1 MALNFPS
8 NPTNG
13 DTYVALGRGWK
24 YNSTAGVWEAL
35 INVSTAFDTDDID
48 EGTSNLFQTDERID
62 DRVGNLITA
71 GTNITV
77 NYDDVGNSLTI
88 NSSNTGGYDL
98 SNNDTDDLSEGTTN
112 LYHTDARTRA
122 AVSATTGSAGYNS
135 STGVFSIP
143 ANTSQVSESGNLYF
157 TDARAQAA
165 ITGGTG
171 ITNASGTLNLDN
183 TAVTAGSYGSSSAIP
198 VLTID
203 AQGRVT
209 AASTQNVTIVT
220 TTDIAGDSGTDTITL
235 GTDTLT
241 FAGTTSEI
249 ETAVTNNQ
257 VQIGLPNDVTIGN
270 DLTVTGNL
278 TVNGTTTTINST
290 QLAVDDL
297 NITIASGAGSASA
310 ANGAGITVDGAS
322 ATLTYTSADDRWNF
336 NKELTVARVH
346 GNLTGNVTGTV
357 SDISN
362 HDTDALSEGS
372 TNLYFTNARADARIT
387 AASIGDLS
395 DVDITTSAPTNGQAL
410 IWNSTNSEF
419 EPGDSFSQSDF
430 DTAFAAKSVGGLNDV
445 ITTGITNGQV
455 LAYST
460 SNSRFEPTTISGYAT
475 SDFNT
480 DFAAKDTD
488 DLSEG
493 TSNLYYTNTR
503 VNSFLTGGTVSEIR
517 TTDLDIKNAAGSE
530 IIASFAQNG
539 SVSLYYNNSSKFST
553 ISTGV
558 RLTGD
563 LVMSSNTSQFFDE
576 DYVVADYSDTFEVT
590 FTANNITA
598 DRTISFPD
606 KAGTIVLTT
615 DSISA
620 LSDVDTTTNAP
631 AAGQA
636 LIWDNVNSKFIPGD
650 SFSQSDFDTA
660 FAAKNI
666 GGLNDVNTTS
676 VANGEIL
683 KYVSA
688 SSEFQTSLITNSML
702 DPTNVFADQFTA
714 NGSTAAFT
722 LSSDPGSKNAIQV
735 FVDGVPQLASNYTVV
750 GTTLT
755 LGGTPTNGQIVE
767 VRGYGTALPVGTV
780 ADASITGVK
789 LQDSTITLNKI
800 APSDYYSADTFTAGS
815 SQTVYTLS
823 TDPGSPYAVTVYVA
837 GVWQK
842 PVTNYTVVGTT
853 LTLASAPTQGVEVY
867 VRYYGV
873 ALAVGTV
880 ADASITG
887 VKLQDGTITTDKIA
901 SGAYASQTFTG
912 NNSATSFT
920 LNNDPGTA
928 QALLVMVDNVIQ
940 EPVENYAINGTTLT
954 FTGAPALNARIYV
967 RYLGLPLSGGNV
979 PADSSVTNAKLN
991 LTYTSNQYTG
1001 NNSTT
1006 AYTIQAGHN
1015 DHSVLVILDGL
1026 ILPPSDYSI
1035 SGTTLTFAS
1044 APLLNQSIDIR
1055 YMPV

>member
-48 EGTSNLFQTDERID
+48 EGTANLFQTDERID

-297 NITIASGAGSASA
+297 NITIASGAGSAAA

-346 GNLTGNVTGTV
+346 GNLTGDVTGTV

-372 TNLYFTNARADARIT
+372 TNLYFTNARADARATLRIT

-395 DVDITTSAPTNGQAL
+395 DVDITTSAPTNGQVL
-410 IWNSTNSEF
+410 IWNSSNSEF
-419 EPGDSFSQSDF
+419 EPGTITGYATSDFNTDFASKDTDDLSEGTTNLYYTTARANTDFDTRLATKTTTNLTEGTNLYYTDARADARISAASIDDLSDVNLTTSPTSNQTLVWDAGNSEFIAGDSFSQSDF
-430 DTAFAAKSVGGLNDV
+430 DTAFALKSV
-445 ITTGITNGQV
+445 
-455 LAYST
+455 
-460 SNSRFEPTTISGYAT
+460 
-475 SDFNT
+475 
-480 DFAAKDTD
+480 D
-488 DLSEG
+488 D
-493 TSNLYYTNTR
+493 
-503 VNSFLTGGTVSEIR
+503 
-517 TTDLDIKNAAGSE
+517 
-530 IIASFAQNG
+530 
-539 SVSLYYNNSSKFST
+539 
-553 ISTGV
+553 
-558 RLTGD
+558 
-563 LVMSSNTSQFFDE
+563 
-576 DYVVADYSDTFEVT
+576 
-590 FTANNITA
+590 
-598 DRTISFPD
+598 
-606 KAGTIVLTT
+606 
-615 DSISA
+615 
-620 LSDVDTTTNAP
+620 LSDVDITTAAP
-631 AAGQA
+631 TAGQA
-636 LIWDNVNSKFIPGD
+636 LIWDNANSKFIPGD

-666 GGLNDVNTTS
+666 GGLNDVNTTG

-853 LTLASAPTQGVEVY
+853 LTLASAPTVGVEVY

-912 NNSATSFT
+912 DNSATSFT

-940 EPVENYAINGTTLT
+940 EPSENYATNGTTLT

>member
-48 EGTSNLFQTDERID
+48 EGTANLFQTDERVD
-62 DRVGNLITA
+62 DRVSNLITA

-297 NITIASGAGSASA
+297 NITIASGAGSAAA

-346 GNLTGNVTGTV
+346 GNLTGDVTGTV

-372 TNLYFTNARADARIT
+372 TNLYFTNARADARATLRIT

-395 DVDITTSAPTNGQAL
+395 DVDITTSAPTNGQVL
-410 IWNSTNSEF
+410 IWNSSNSEF
-419 EPGDSFSQSDF
+419 EPGTITGYATSDFNTDFASKDTDDLSEGTTNLYYTTTRANTDFDTRLATKTTTNLTEGTNLYYTDARADARISAASIDDLSDVNLTTSPTSNQTLVWDAGNSEFIAGDSFSQSDF
-430 DTAFAAKSVGGLNDV
+430 DTAFALKSV
-445 ITTGITNGQV
+445 
-455 LAYST
+455 
-460 SNSRFEPTTISGYAT
+460 
-475 SDFNT
+475 
-480 DFAAKDTD
+480 D
-488 DLSEG
+488 D
-493 TSNLYYTNTR
+493 
-503 VNSFLTGGTVSEIR
+503 
-517 TTDLDIKNAAGSE
+517 
-530 IIASFAQNG
+530 
-539 SVSLYYNNSSKFST
+539 
-553 ISTGV
+553 
-558 RLTGD
+558 
-563 LVMSSNTSQFFDE
+563 
-576 DYVVADYSDTFEVT
+576 
-590 FTANNITA
+590 
-598 DRTISFPD
+598 
-606 KAGTIVLTT
+606 
-615 DSISA
+615 
-620 LSDVDTTTNAP
+620 LSDVDITTAAP
-631 AAGQA
+631 TAGQA
-636 LIWDNVNSKFIPGD
+636 LIWDNANSKFIPGD

-666 GGLNDVNTTS
+666 GGLNDVNTTG

-842 PVTNYTVVGTT
+842 PITNYTVVGTT

-912 NNSATSFT
+912 DNSATSFT

-940 EPVENYAINGTTLT
+940 EPSENYATNGTTLT

>member
-48 EGTSNLFQTDERID
+48 EGTANLFQTDERVD
-62 DRVGNLITA
+62 DRVSNLITA

-122 AVSATTGSAGYNS
+122 AVSVTTGSAGYNS

-297 NITIASGAGSASA
+297 NITIASGAGSAAA

-346 GNLTGNVTGTV
+346 GNLTGDVTGTV

-372 TNLYFTNARADARIT
+372 TNLYFTNARADARATLRIT

-395 DVDITTSAPTNGQAL
+395 DVDITTSAPTNGQVL
-410 IWNSTNSEF
+410 IWNSSNSEF
-419 EPGDSFSQSDF
+419 EPGTITGYATSDFNTDFASKDTDDLSEGTTNLYYTTTRANTDFDTRLATKTTTNLTEGTNLYYTDARADARISAASIDDLSDVNLTTSPTSNQTLVWDAGNSEFIAGDSFSQSDF
-430 DTAFAAKSVGGLNDV
+430 DTAFALKSV
-445 ITTGITNGQV
+445 
-455 LAYST
+455 
-460 SNSRFEPTTISGYAT
+460 
-475 SDFNT
+475 
-480 DFAAKDTD
+480 D
-488 DLSEG
+488 D
-493 TSNLYYTNTR
+493 
-503 VNSFLTGGTVSEIR
+503 
-517 TTDLDIKNAAGSE
+517 
-530 IIASFAQNG
+530 
-539 SVSLYYNNSSKFST
+539 
-553 ISTGV
+553 
-558 RLTGD
+558 
-563 LVMSSNTSQFFDE
+563 
-576 DYVVADYSDTFEVT
+576 
-590 FTANNITA
+590 
-598 DRTISFPD
+598 
-606 KAGTIVLTT
+606 
-615 DSISA
+615 
-620 LSDVDTTTNAP
+620 LSDVDITTAAP
-631 AAGQA
+631 TAGQA
-636 LIWDNVNSKFIPGD
+636 LIWDNANSKFIPGD

-666 GGLNDVNTTS
+666 GGLNDVNTTG

-912 NNSATSFT
+912 DNSATSFT

-940 EPVENYAINGTTLT
+940 EPSENYATNGTTLT

>member
-372 TNLYFTNARADARIT
+372 TNLYFTNAKADARATLRIT
-387 AASIGDLS
+387 AASIGNLS
-395 DVDITTSAPTNGQAL
+395 DVDITTSAPANGQAL

-493 TSNLYYTNTR
+493 TTNLYYTNTR

-563 LVMSSNTSQFFDE
+563 LVMSSNTSQYFDE
-576 DYVVADYSDTFEVT
+576 DYAVADYNDTFEVT

-606 KAGTIVLTT
+606 KAGTIILTT

-631 AAGQA
+631 TNGQT
-636 LIWDNVNSKFIPGD
+636 LIWDNANSKFVPGT
-650 SFSQSDFDTA
+650 SSAVGAISD
-660 FAAKNI
+660 
-666 GGLNDVNTTS
+666 LSDVDAS
-676 VANGEIL
+676 GVANGEIL

>member
-48 EGTSNLFQTDERID
+48 EGTANLFQTDERVD
-62 DRVGNLITA
+62 DRVSNLITA

-112 LYHTDARTRA
+112 LYFTNARADARIAAADTDALSEGTTNLYYTDARTRA
-122 AVSATTGSAGYNS
+122 SVSATTGSAGYNS

-183 TAVTAGSYGSSSAIP
+183 TAVSAGSYGSSSAIP

-249 ETAVTNNQ
+249 QTAVTNNQ

-297 NITIASGAGSASA
+297 NITIASGAGSAAA

-346 GNLTGNVTGTV
+346 GNLTGDVTGDVTGNITGNVTGNITGNITGNVTGNVTGTV

-372 TNLYFTNARADARIT
+372 TNLYYTNARADARATLRIT
-387 AASIGDLS
+387 AASIGNLS
-395 DVDITTSAPTNGQAL
+395 DVDITTSAPANGQAL
-410 IWNSTNSEF
+410 VWNSTNSEF

-430 DTAFAAKSVGGLNDV
+430 DTAFAAK
-445 ITTGITNGQV
+445 
-455 LAYST
+455 
-460 SNSRFEPTTISGYAT
+460 
-475 SDFNT
+475 
-480 DFAAKDTD
+480 DTD
-488 DLSEG
+488 NLSEG
-493 TSNLYYTNTR
+493 TTNLYYTNARADARIAAADTDA
-503 VNSFLTGGTVSEIR
+503 LSEGSTNLYFTNARADARIAAAD
-517 TTDLDIKNAAGSE
+517 TDAISEGST
-530 IIASFAQNG
+530 N
-539 SVSLYYNNSSKFST
+539 LYYTNA
-553 ISTGV
+553 
-558 RLTGD
+558 R
-563 LVMSSNTSQFFDE
+563 
-576 DYVVADYSDTFEVT
+576 AD
-590 FTANNITA
+590 ARIA
-598 DRTISFPD
+598 
-606 KAGTIVLTT
+606 AA
-615 DSISA
+615 SIDA
-620 LSDVDTTTNAP
+620 LSDVDITTSAPTN
-631 AAGQA
+631 GQA
-636 LIWDNVNSKFIPGD
+636 LVWNASNSEFEPGTVGGQITIQD
-650 SFSQSDFDTA
+650 EGSALATSATTLNFVGAGVTATGTGATKTITIASSVSAISD
-660 FAAKNI
+660 
-666 GGLNDVNTTS
+666 LSDVDATG

-755 LGGTPTNGQIVE
+755 LGGTPTNGQIIE

-842 PVTNYTVVGTT
+842 PVTNYTVASTT

-901 SGAYASQTFTG
+901 SGAYASQNFTG
-912 NNSATSFT
+912 DNSATSFT

-940 EPVENYAINGTTLT
+940 EPAENYAINGTTLT

-967 RYLGLPLSGGNV
+967 RYLGLPLTGGNV

-1035 SGTTLTFAS
+1035 SGTTLTFVS

>member
-48 EGTSNLFQTDERID
+48 EGTANLFQTDERID

-297 NITIASGAGSASA
+297 NITIASGAGSAAA

-346 GNLTGNVTGTV
+346 GNLTGDVTGTV

-362 HDTDALSEGS
+362 HDSDALSEGS
-372 TNLYFTNARADARIT
+372 TNLYFTNARADARATLRIT

-395 DVDITTSAPTNGQAL
+395 DVDITTSAPTNGQVL
-410 IWNSTNSEF
+410 IWNSSNSEF
-419 EPGDSFSQSDF
+419 EPGTITGYATSDFNTDFASKDTDDLSEGTTNLYYTTARANTDFDTRLATKTTTNLTEGTNLYYTDARADARISAASIDDLSDVNLTTSPTSNQTLVWDAGNSEFIAGDSFSQSDF
-430 DTAFAAKSVGGLNDV
+430 DTAFALKSV
-445 ITTGITNGQV
+445 
-455 LAYST
+455 
-460 SNSRFEPTTISGYAT
+460 
-475 SDFNT
+475 
-480 DFAAKDTD
+480 D
-488 DLSEG
+488 D
-493 TSNLYYTNTR
+493 
-503 VNSFLTGGTVSEIR
+503 
-517 TTDLDIKNAAGSE
+517 
-530 IIASFAQNG
+530 
-539 SVSLYYNNSSKFST
+539 
-553 ISTGV
+553 
-558 RLTGD
+558 
-563 LVMSSNTSQFFDE
+563 
-576 DYVVADYSDTFEVT
+576 
-590 FTANNITA
+590 
-598 DRTISFPD
+598 
-606 KAGTIVLTT
+606 
-615 DSISA
+615 
-620 LSDVDTTTNAP
+620 LSDVDITTAAP
-631 AAGQA
+631 TAGQA
-636 LIWDNVNSKFIPGD
+636 LIWDNANSKFIPGD

-666 GGLNDVNTTS
+666 GGLNDVNTTG

-842 PVTNYTVVGTT
+842 PITNYTVVGTT
-853 LTLASAPTQGVEVY
+853 LTLASAPTVGVEVY

-912 NNSATSFT
+912 DNSATSFT

-940 EPVENYAINGTTLT
+940 EPSENYATNGTTLT

>member
-48 EGTSNLFQTDERID
+48 EGTANLFQTDERVD
-62 DRVGNLITA
+62 DRVSNLITA

-98 SNNDTDDLSEGTTN
+98 SNNDTDDLGEGSTNLYFTNARADARIAAADTDALSEGTTN
-112 LYHTDARTRA
+112 LYYTDARTRA

-183 TAVTAGSYGSSSAIP
+183 TAVSAGSYGSSSAIP

-297 NITIASGAGSASA
+297 NITIASGAGSAAA

-336 NKELTVARVH
+336 NKELTVARVY
-346 GNLTGNVTGTV
+346 GNLTGDVTGDVTGNITGNVTGNITGNITGNVTGNVTGTV

-372 TNLYFTNARADARIT
+372 TNLYYTNARADARATLRIT
-387 AASIGDLS
+387 AASIGNLS
-395 DVDITTSAPTNGQAL
+395 DVDITTSAPANGQAL
-410 IWNSTNSEF
+410 VWNSTNSEF

-430 DTAFAAKSVGGLNDV
+430 DTAFAAK
-445 ITTGITNGQV
+445 
-455 LAYST
+455 
-460 SNSRFEPTTISGYAT
+460 
-475 SDFNT
+475 
-480 DFAAKDTD
+480 DTD
-488 DLSEG
+488 NLSEG
-493 TSNLYYTNTR
+493 TTNLYYTNARADARIAAADTDA
-503 VNSFLTGGTVSEIR
+503 LSEGSTNLYFTNARADARIAAAD
-517 TTDLDIKNAAGSE
+517 TDAISEGST
-530 IIASFAQNG
+530 N
-539 SVSLYYNNSSKFST
+539 LYYTNA
-553 ISTGV
+553 
-558 RLTGD
+558 R
-563 LVMSSNTSQFFDE
+563 
-576 DYVVADYSDTFEVT
+576 AD
-590 FTANNITA
+590 ARIA
-598 DRTISFPD
+598 
-606 KAGTIVLTT
+606 AA
-615 DSISA
+615 SIDA
-620 LSDVDTTTNAP
+620 LSDVDITTSAP
-631 AAGQA
+631 ANGQA
-636 LIWDNVNSKFIPGD
+636 LVWNASNSEFEPGTVGGQITIQD
-650 SFSQSDFDTA
+650 EGSALATSATTLNFVGAGVTATGTGATKTITINSSVSAISD
-660 FAAKNI
+660 
-666 GGLNDVNTTS
+666 LSDVDATG

-714 NGSTAAFT
+714 NGSTSAFT

-755 LGGTPTNGQIVE
+755 LGGTPTNGQIIE

-800 APSDYYSADTFTAGS
+800 APGDYYSADTFTAGS

-940 EPVENYAINGTTLT
+940 EPAENYAINGTTLT

-967 RYLGLPLSGGNV
+967 RYLGLPLTGGNV

-1035 SGTTLTFAS
+1035 SGTTLTFVS

>member
-48 EGTSNLFQTDERID
+48 EGTANLFQTDERVD
-62 DRVGNLITA
+62 DRVSNLITA

-98 SNNDTDDLSEGTTN
+98 SNNDTDDLSEGSTNLYFTNARADARIAAADTDALSEGTTN
-112 LYHTDARTRA
+112 LYYTDARTRA
-122 AVSATTGSAGYNS
+122 SVSATTGSAGYNS

-183 TAVTAGSYGSSSAIP
+183 TAVSAGSYGSSSAIP

-249 ETAVTNNQ
+249 QTAVTNNQ

-297 NITIASGAGSASA
+297 NITIASGAGSAAA

-346 GNLTGNVTGTV
+346 GNLTGDVTGNITGNVTGNITGNITGNVTGNVTGTV

-372 TNLYFTNARADARIT
+372 TNLYYTNARADARATLRIT
-387 AASIGDLS
+387 AASIGNLS
-395 DVDITTSAPTNGQAL
+395 DVDITTSAPANGQAL
-410 IWNSTNSEF
+410 VWNSTNSEF

-430 DTAFAAKSVGGLNDV
+430 DTAFAAK
-445 ITTGITNGQV
+445 
-455 LAYST
+455 
-460 SNSRFEPTTISGYAT
+460 
-475 SDFNT
+475 
-480 DFAAKDTD
+480 DTD
-488 DLSEG
+488 NLSEG
-493 TSNLYYTNTR
+493 TTNLYYTNARADARIAAADTDA
-503 VNSFLTGGTVSEIR
+503 LSEGSTNLYFTNARADARIAAAD
-517 TTDLDIKNAAGSE
+517 TDAISEGST
-530 IIASFAQNG
+530 N
-539 SVSLYYNNSSKFST
+539 LYYTNA
-553 ISTGV
+553 
-558 RLTGD
+558 R
-563 LVMSSNTSQFFDE
+563 
-576 DYVVADYSDTFEVT
+576 AD
-590 FTANNITA
+590 ARIA
-598 DRTISFPD
+598 
-606 KAGTIVLTT
+606 AA
-615 DSISA
+615 SIDA
-620 LSDVDTTTNAP
+620 LSDVDITTSAPTN
-631 AAGQA
+631 GQA
-636 LIWDNVNSKFIPGD
+636 LVWNASNSEFEPGTVGGQITIQD
-650 SFSQSDFDTA
+650 EGSALATSATTLNFVGAGVTATGTGATKTITIASSVSAISD
-660 FAAKNI
+660 
-666 GGLNDVNTTS
+666 LSDVDATG

-714 NGSTAAFT
+714 NGSTTAFT

-755 LGGTPTNGQIVE
+755 LGGTPTNGQIIE

-842 PVTNYTVVGTT
+842 PVTNYTVASTT

-901 SGAYASQTFTG
+901 SGAYASQNFTG
-912 NNSATSFT
+912 DNSATSFT

-940 EPVENYAINGTTLT
+940 EPAENYAINGTTLT

-1035 SGTTLTFAS
+1035 SGTTLTFVS

>member
-48 EGTSNLFQTDERID
+48 EGTANLFQTDERVD
-62 DRVGNLITA
+62 DRVSNLITA

-112 LYHTDARTRA
+112 LYFTNARADARIAAADTDALSEGTTNLYYTDARTRA

-183 TAVTAGSYGSSSAIP
+183 TAVSAGSYGSSSAIP

-249 ETAVTNNQ
+249 QTAVTNNQ

-297 NITIASGAGSASA
+297 NITIASGAGSAAA

-346 GNLTGNVTGTV
+346 GNLTGDVTGNITGNVTGNITGNITGNVTGNVTGTV

-372 TNLYFTNARADARIT
+372 TNLYYTNARADARATLRIT
-387 AASIGDLS
+387 AASIGNLS
-395 DVDITTSAPTNGQAL
+395 DVDITTSAPANGQAL
-410 IWNSTNSEF
+410 VWNSTNSEF

-430 DTAFAAKSVGGLNDV
+430 DTAFAAK
-445 ITTGITNGQV
+445 
-455 LAYST
+455 
-460 SNSRFEPTTISGYAT
+460 
-475 SDFNT
+475 
-480 DFAAKDTD
+480 DTD
-488 DLSEG
+488 NLSEG
-493 TSNLYYTNTR
+493 TTNLYYTNARADARIAAADTDA
-503 VNSFLTGGTVSEIR
+503 LSEGSTNLYFTNARADARIAAAD
-517 TTDLDIKNAAGSE
+517 TDAISEGST
-530 IIASFAQNG
+530 N
-539 SVSLYYNNSSKFST
+539 LYYTNA
-553 ISTGV
+553 
-558 RLTGD
+558 R
-563 LVMSSNTSQFFDE
+563 
-576 DYVVADYSDTFEVT
+576 AD
-590 FTANNITA
+590 ARIA
-598 DRTISFPD
+598 
-606 KAGTIVLTT
+606 AA
-615 DSISA
+615 SIDA
-620 LSDVDTTTNAP
+620 LSDVDITTSAPTN
-631 AAGQA
+631 GQA
-636 LIWDNVNSKFIPGD
+636 LVWNASNSEFEPGTVGGQITIQD
-650 SFSQSDFDTA
+650 EGSALATSATTLNFVGAGVTATGTGATKTITIASSVSAISD
-660 FAAKNI
+660 
-666 GGLNDVNTTS
+666 LSDVDATG

-714 NGSTAAFT
+714 NGSTTAFT

-755 LGGTPTNGQIVE
+755 LGGTPTNGQIIE

-842 PVTNYTVVGTT
+842 PVTNYTVASTT

-901 SGAYASQTFTG
+901 SGAYASQNFTG
-912 NNSATSFT
+912 DNSATSFT

-940 EPVENYAINGTTLT
+940 EPAENYAINGTTLT

-967 RYLGLPLSGGNV
+967 RYLGLPLTGGNV

-1035 SGTTLTFAS
+1035 SGTTLTFVS

>member
-48 EGTSNLFQTDERID
+48 EGTANLFQTDERVD
-62 DRVGNLITA
+62 DRVSNLITA

-165 ITGGTG
+165 IIGGTG

-372 TNLYFTNARADARIT
+372 TNLYFTNARADARATLRIT

-410 IWNSTNSEF
+410 VWNSTNSEF

-430 DTAFAAKSVGGLNDV
+430 DTAFAAK
-445 ITTGITNGQV
+445 
-455 LAYST
+455 
-460 SNSRFEPTTISGYAT
+460 
-475 SDFNT
+475 
-480 DFAAKDTD
+480 DTD
-488 DLSEG
+488 NLSEG
-493 TSNLYYTNTR
+493 TTNLYYTTARSNTDFDTR
-503 VNSFLTGGTVSEIR
+503 LATKTTTNLTEGT
-517 TTDLDIKNAAGSE
+517 N
-530 IIASFAQNG
+530 
-539 SVSLYYNNSSKFST
+539 LYYT
-553 ISTGV
+553 DARADARISAASID
-558 RLTGD
+558 D
-563 LVMSSNTSQFFDE
+563 LNDVN
-576 DYVVADYSDTFEVT
+576 
-590 FTANNITA
+590 
-598 DRTISFPD
+598 
-606 KAGTIVLTT
+606 LTT
-615 DSISA
+615 SPTSNQTLVWDASNSEFIAGDSFSQSDFDTA
-620 LSDVDTTTNAP
+620 FALKSVDDLSDVDITTAAP
-631 AAGQA
+631 TAGQA

-666 GGLNDVNTTS
+666 GGLDDVNTTG

-853 LTLASAPTQGVEVY
+853 LTLASAPTQGIEVY

-940 EPVENYAINGTTLT
+940 EPVENYATNGTTLT

-967 RYLGLPLSGGNV
+967 RYLGLPLTGGNI

-1035 SGTTLTFAS
+1035 SGTTLTFTS

>member
-48 EGTSNLFQTDERID
+48 EGTANLFQTDERVD
-62 DRVGNLITA
+62 DRVSNLITA

-157 TDARAQAA
+157 TNARAQAA

-270 DLTVTGNL
+270 NLTVTGNL

-346 GNLTGNVTGTV
+346 GNLTGNVTGNVTGTV

-362 HDTDALSEGS
+362 HDTNALSEGS
-372 TNLYFTNARADARIT
+372 TNLYFTNARADARATLRIT
-387 AASIGDLS
+387 AASIGNLS

-430 DTAFAAKSVGGLNDV
+430 DTAFAAK
-445 ITTGITNGQV
+445 
-455 LAYST
+455 
-460 SNSRFEPTTISGYAT
+460 
-475 SDFNT
+475 
-480 DFAAKDTD
+480 DTD
-488 DLSEG
+488 NLSEG
-493 TSNLYYTNTR
+493 TTNLYYTTAR
-503 VNSFLTGGTVSEIR
+503 
-517 TTDLDIKNAAGSE
+517 
-530 IIASFAQNG
+530 
-539 SVSLYYNNSSKFST
+539 
-553 ISTGV
+553 
-558 RLTGD
+558 
-563 LVMSSNTSQFFDE
+563 SNTDFDTRL
-576 DYVVADYSDTFEVT
+576 AT
-590 FTANNITA
+590 
-598 DRTISFPD
+598 
-606 KAGTIVLTT
+606 K
-615 DSISA
+615 
-620 LSDVDTTTNAP
+620 TTTNLTEGTNLYYTDARADARISAASIDDLNDVNLTTSPTSNQTLVWDASNSEFIAGDSFSQSDFDTAFALKSVDALTDVDITTAAP
-631 AAGQA
+631 TAGQA

-666 GGLNDVNTTS
+666 GGLNDVNTTGI
-676 VANGEIL
+676 ANGEIL

-842 PVTNYTVVGTT
+842 PVTNYTVASTT

-940 EPVENYAINGTTLT
+940 EPVENYATNGTTLT

-967 RYLGLPLSGGNV
+967 RYLGLPLTGGNV

>member
-48 EGTSNLFQTDERID
+48 EGTANLFQTDERVD
-62 DRVGNLITA
+62 DRVSNLITA

-77 NYDDVGNSLTI
+77 NYDDVGNNLTI

-297 NITIASGAGSASA
+297 NITIASGAGSAAA

-346 GNLTGNVTGTV
+346 GNLTGDVTGTV

-372 TNLYFTNARADARIT
+372 TNLYFTNARADARATLRIT

-395 DVDITTSAPTNGQAL
+395 DVDITTSAPTNGQVL
-410 IWNSTNSEF
+410 IWNSSNSEF
-419 EPGDSFSQSDF
+419 EPGTITGYATSDFNTDFASKDTDDLSEGTTNLYYTTARANTDFDTRLATKTTTNLTEGTNLYYTDARADARISAASIDDLSDVNLTTSPTSNQTLVWDAGNSEFIAGDSFSQSDF
-430 DTAFAAKSVGGLNDV
+430 DTAFALKSV
-445 ITTGITNGQV
+445 
-455 LAYST
+455 
-460 SNSRFEPTTISGYAT
+460 
-475 SDFNT
+475 
-480 DFAAKDTD
+480 D
-488 DLSEG
+488 D
-493 TSNLYYTNTR
+493 
-503 VNSFLTGGTVSEIR
+503 
-517 TTDLDIKNAAGSE
+517 
-530 IIASFAQNG
+530 
-539 SVSLYYNNSSKFST
+539 
-553 ISTGV
+553 
-558 RLTGD
+558 
-563 LVMSSNTSQFFDE
+563 
-576 DYVVADYSDTFEVT
+576 
-590 FTANNITA
+590 
-598 DRTISFPD
+598 
-606 KAGTIVLTT
+606 
-615 DSISA
+615 
-620 LSDVDTTTNAP
+620 LSDVDITTAAP
-631 AAGQA
+631 TAGQA
-636 LIWDNVNSKFIPGD
+636 LIWDNANSKFIPGD

-666 GGLNDVNTTS
+666 GGLNDVNTTG

-842 PVTNYTVVGTT
+842 PITNYTVVGTT
-853 LTLASAPTQGVEVY
+853 LTLASAPTVGVEVY

-912 NNSATSFT
+912 DNSATSFT

-940 EPVENYAINGTTLT
+940 EPSENYATNGTTLT

>member
-48 EGTSNLFQTDERID
+48 EGTANLFQTDERVD
-62 DRVGNLITA
+62 DRVSNLITA

-346 GNLTGNVTGTV
+346 GNLTGNVTGNVTGTV

-372 TNLYFTNARADARIT
+372 TNLYFTNARADARATLRIT
-387 AASIGDLS
+387 AASIGNLS

-419 EPGDSFSQSDF
+419 EPG
-430 DTAFAAKSVGGLNDV
+430 
-445 ITTGITNGQV
+445 
-455 LAYST
+455 
-460 SNSRFEPTTISGYAT
+460 TISGYAT
-475 SDFNT
+475 NDFNT
-480 DFAAKDTD
+480 DFASKDTD

-493 TSNLYYTNTR
+493 SSNLYFTDARARSAISENSTQLSYNSSTGVLTFTQGNTDTVSEGSSNLYYTNAR
-503 VNSFLTGGTVSEIR
+503 VDARIAAASIDALTDVDITTSAPTNGQALVWNASNSEFEPGTVGGQITIQDEGSALATSA
-517 TTDLDIKNAAGSE
+517 TTLNFVGAGVTATGTGATKT
-530 IIASFAQNG
+530 ITIAS
-539 SVSLYYNNSSKFST
+539 SVSAIN
-553 ISTGV
+553 
-558 RLTGD
+558 D
-563 LVMSSNTSQFFDE
+563 
-576 DYVVADYSDTFEVT
+576 
-590 FTANNITA
+590 
-598 DRTISFPD
+598 
-606 KAGTIVLTT
+606 
-615 DSISA
+615 
-620 LSDVDTTTNAP
+620 LSDVDTS
-631 AAGQA
+631 G
-636 LIWDNVNSKFIPGD
+636 
-650 SFSQSDFDTA
+650 
-660 FAAKNI
+660 
-666 GGLNDVNTTS
+666 

-688 SSEFQTSLITNSML
+688 SSEFQPSLITNSML

-755 LGGTPTNGQIVE
+755 LGGTPTNGQIIE

-842 PVTNYTVVGTT
+842 PVTNYTVASTT

-940 EPVENYAINGTTLT
+940 EPVENYATNGTTLT

-967 RYLGLPLSGGNV
+967 RYLGLPLTGGNV

>member
-48 EGTSNLFQTDERID
+48 EGTANLFQTDERVD
-62 DRVGNLITA
+62 DRVSNLITA

-346 GNLTGNVTGTV
+346 GNLTGNVTGNVTGTV

-372 TNLYFTNARADARIT
+372 TNLYFTNARADARATLRIT

-430 DTAFAAKSVGGLNDV
+430 DTAFAAK
-445 ITTGITNGQV
+445 
-455 LAYST
+455 
-460 SNSRFEPTTISGYAT
+460 
-475 SDFNT
+475 
-480 DFAAKDTD
+480 DTD
-488 DLSEG
+488 NLSEG
-493 TSNLYYTNTR
+493 TTNLYYTTARSNTDFDTR
-503 VNSFLTGGTVSEIR
+503 LATKTTTNLTEGT
-517 TTDLDIKNAAGSE
+517 N
-530 IIASFAQNG
+530 
-539 SVSLYYNNSSKFST
+539 LYYT
-553 ISTGV
+553 DARADARISAASID
-558 RLTGD
+558 D
-563 LVMSSNTSQFFDE
+563 LNDVN
-576 DYVVADYSDTFEVT
+576 
-590 FTANNITA
+590 
-598 DRTISFPD
+598 
-606 KAGTIVLTT
+606 LTT
-615 DSISA
+615 SPTSNQTLVWDASNSEFIAGDSFSQSDFDTA
-620 LSDVDTTTNAP
+620 FALKSVDDLSDVDITTAAP
-631 AAGQA
+631 TAGQA

-666 GGLNDVNTTS
+666 GGLDDVNTTG

-800 APSDYYSADTFTAGS
+800 APGDYYSADTFTAGS

-853 LTLASAPTQGVEVY
+853 LTLASAPTQGIEVY

-940 EPVENYAINGTTLT
+940 EPVENYATNGTTLT

-967 RYLGLPLSGGNV
+967 RYLGLPLSGGNI

>member
-48 EGTSNLFQTDERID
+48 EGTANLFQTDERVD
-62 DRVGNLITA
+62 DRVSNLITA

-157 TDARAQAA
+157 TNARAQAA

-362 HDTDALSEGS
+362 HNTDALSEGS
-372 TNLYFTNARADARIT
+372 TNLYFTNARADARATLRIT
-387 AASIGDLS
+387 AASIGNLS

-430 DTAFAAKSVGGLNDV
+430 DTAFAAK
-445 ITTGITNGQV
+445 
-455 LAYST
+455 
-460 SNSRFEPTTISGYAT
+460 
-475 SDFNT
+475 
-480 DFAAKDTD
+480 DTD
-488 DLSEG
+488 NLSEG
-493 TSNLYYTNTR
+493 TTNLYYTTAR
-503 VNSFLTGGTVSEIR
+503 
-517 TTDLDIKNAAGSE
+517 
-530 IIASFAQNG
+530 
-539 SVSLYYNNSSKFST
+539 
-553 ISTGV
+553 
-558 RLTGD
+558 
-563 LVMSSNTSQFFDE
+563 SNTDFDTRL
-576 DYVVADYSDTFEVT
+576 AT
-590 FTANNITA
+590 
-598 DRTISFPD
+598 
-606 KAGTIVLTT
+606 K
-615 DSISA
+615 
-620 LSDVDTTTNAP
+620 TTTNLTEGTNLYYTDARADARISAASIDDLNDVNLTTSPTSNQTLVWDASNSEFIAGDSFSQSDFDTAFALKSVDALTDVDITTAAP
-631 AAGQA
+631 TAGQA

-666 GGLNDVNTTS
+666 GGLNDVNTTG

-873 ALAVGTV
+873 ALTVGTV

-967 RYLGLPLSGGNV
+967 RYLGLPLNNNA
-979 PADSSVTNAKLN
+979 PPDDSVTNAKLN

>member
-48 EGTSNLFQTDERID
+48 EGTANLFQTDERVD
-62 DRVGNLITA
+62 DRVSNLITA

-297 NITIASGAGSASA
+297 NITIASGAGSAAA

-336 NKELTVARVH
+336 NKELTVSRVH
-346 GNLTGNVTGTV
+346 GNLTGDVTGTV

-372 TNLYFTNARADARIT
+372 TNLYFTNARADARATLRIT

-395 DVDITTSAPTNGQAL
+395 DVDITTSAPTNGQVL
-410 IWNSTNSEF
+410 IWNSSNSEF
-419 EPGDSFSQSDF
+419 EPGTITGYATSDFNTDFASKDTDDLSEGTTNLYYTTARANTDFDTRLATKTTTNLTEGTNLYYTDARADARISAASIDDLSDVNLTTSPTSNQTLVWDAGNSEFIAGDSFSQSDF
-430 DTAFAAKSVGGLNDV
+430 DTAFALKSV
-445 ITTGITNGQV
+445 
-455 LAYST
+455 
-460 SNSRFEPTTISGYAT
+460 
-475 SDFNT
+475 
-480 DFAAKDTD
+480 D
-488 DLSEG
+488 D
-493 TSNLYYTNTR
+493 
-503 VNSFLTGGTVSEIR
+503 
-517 TTDLDIKNAAGSE
+517 
-530 IIASFAQNG
+530 
-539 SVSLYYNNSSKFST
+539 
-553 ISTGV
+553 
-558 RLTGD
+558 
-563 LVMSSNTSQFFDE
+563 
-576 DYVVADYSDTFEVT
+576 
-590 FTANNITA
+590 
-598 DRTISFPD
+598 
-606 KAGTIVLTT
+606 
-615 DSISA
+615 
-620 LSDVDTTTNAP
+620 LSDVDITTAAP
-631 AAGQA
+631 TAGQA
-636 LIWDNVNSKFIPGD
+636 LIWDNANSKFIPGD

-666 GGLNDVNTTS
+666 GGLNDVNTTG

-800 APSDYYSADTFTAGS
+800 APGDYYSADTFTAGS

-912 NNSATSFT
+912 DNSATSFT

-940 EPVENYAINGTTLT
+940 EPIENYATNGTTLT

>member
-48 EGTSNLFQTDERID
+48 EGTANLFQTDERVD
-62 DRVGNLITA
+62 DRVSNLITA

-135 STGVFSIP
+135 STGAFSIP

-297 NITIASGAGSASA
+297 NITIASGAGSAAA

-346 GNLTGNVTGTV
+346 GNLTGDVTGTV

-372 TNLYFTNARADARIT
+372 TNLYFTNARADARATLRIT

-395 DVDITTSAPTNGQAL
+395 DVDITTSAPTNGQVL
-410 IWNSTNSEF
+410 IWNSSNSEF
-419 EPGDSFSQSDF
+419 EPG
-430 DTAFAAKSVGGLNDV
+430 T
-445 ITTGITNGQV
+445 IT
-455 LAYST
+455 
-460 SNSRFEPTTISGYAT
+460 GYAT

-480 DFAAKDTD
+480 DFASKDTD

-493 TSNLYYTNTR
+493 TTNLYYTTTRANTDFDTR
-503 VNSFLTGGTVSEIR
+503 LATKTTTNLTEGT
-517 TTDLDIKNAAGSE
+517 N
-530 IIASFAQNG
+530 
-539 SVSLYYNNSSKFST
+539 LYYT
-553 ISTGV
+553 DA
-558 RLTGD
+558 R
-563 LVMSSNTSQFFDE
+563 
-576 DYVVADYSDTFEVT
+576 AD
-590 FTANNITA
+590 A
-598 DRTISFPD
+598 R
-606 KAGTIVLTT
+606 
-615 DSISA
+615 ISA
-620 LSDVDTTTNAP
+620 ASIDDLSDVDITTAAP
-631 AAGQA
+631 TAGQA
-636 LIWDNVNSKFIPGD
+636 LIWDNANSKFIPGD

-666 GGLNDVNTTS
+666 GGLNDVNTTG

-842 PVTNYTVVGTT
+842 PITNYTVVGTT

-912 NNSATSFT
+912 DNSATSFT

-940 EPVENYAINGTTLT
+940 EPSENYATNGTTLT

>member
-1 MALNFPS
+1 
-8 NPTNG
+8 
-13 DTYVALGRGWK
+13 
-24 YNSTAGVWEAL
+24 
-35 INVSTAFDTDDID
+35 
-48 EGTSNLFQTDERID
+48 
-62 DRVGNLITA
+62 
-71 GTNITV
+71 
-77 NYDDVGNSLTI
+77 
-88 NSSNTGGYDL
+88 
-98 SNNDTDDLSEGTTN
+98 
-112 LYHTDARTRA
+112 
-122 AVSATTGSAGYNS
+122 
-135 STGVFSIP
+135 
-143 ANTSQVSESGNLYF
+143 
-157 TDARAQAA
+157 
-165 ITGGTG
+165 
-171 ITNASGTLNLDN
+171 
-183 TAVTAGSYGSSSAIP
+183 
-198 VLTID
+198 
-203 AQGRVT
+203 
-209 AASTQNVTIVT
+209 
-220 TTDIAGDSGTDTITL
+220 
-235 GTDTLT
+235 
-241 FAGTTSEI
+241 
-249 ETAVTNNQ
+249 
-257 VQIGLPNDVTIGN
+257 
-270 DLTVTGNL
+270 
-278 TVNGTTTTINST
+278 
-290 QLAVDDL
+290 
-297 NITIASGAGSASA
+297 
-310 ANGAGITVDGAS
+310 
-322 ATLTYTSADDRWNF
+322 
-336 NKELTVARVH
+336 
-346 GNLTGNVTGTV
+346 
-357 SDISN
+357 
-362 HDTDALSEGS
+362 
-372 TNLYFTNARADARIT
+372 
-387 AASIGDLS
+387 
-395 DVDITTSAPTNGQAL
+395 
-410 IWNSTNSEF
+410 
-419 EPGDSFSQSDF
+419 
-430 DTAFAAKSVGGLNDV
+430 
-445 ITTGITNGQV
+445 
-455 LAYST
+455 
-460 SNSRFEPTTISGYAT
+460 
-475 SDFNT
+475 
-480 DFAAKDTD
+480 
-488 DLSEG
+488 
-493 TSNLYYTNTR
+493 
-503 VNSFLTGGTVSEIR
+503 
-517 TTDLDIKNAAGSE
+517 
-530 IIASFAQNG
+530 
-539 SVSLYYNNSSKFST
+539 
-553 ISTGV
+553 
-558 RLTGD
+558 
-563 LVMSSNTSQFFDE
+563 
-576 DYVVADYSDTFEVT
+576 
-590 FTANNITA
+590 
-598 DRTISFPD
+598 
-606 KAGTIVLTT
+606 
-615 DSISA
+615 
-620 LSDVDTTTNAP
+620 
-631 AAGQA
+631 
-636 LIWDNVNSKFIPGD
+636 
-650 SFSQSDFDTA
+650 
-660 FAAKNI
+660 
-666 GGLNDVNTTS
+666 
-676 VANGEIL
+676 
-683 KYVSA
+683 
-688 SSEFQTSLITNSML
+688 ML

-940 EPVENYAINGTTLT
+940 EPVENYTTNGTTLT

-967 RYLGLPLSGGNV
+967 RYLGLPLTGGNV

>member
-48 EGTSNLFQTDERID
+48 EGTANLFQTDERVD
-62 DRVGNLITA
+62 DRVSNLITA

-346 GNLTGNVTGTV
+346 GNLTGNVTGNVTGTV

-372 TNLYFTNARADARIT
+372 TNLYFTNARADARATLRIT
-387 AASIGDLS
+387 AASIGNLS

-430 DTAFAAKSVGGLNDV
+430 DTAFAAK
-445 ITTGITNGQV
+445 
-455 LAYST
+455 
-460 SNSRFEPTTISGYAT
+460 
-475 SDFNT
+475 
-480 DFAAKDTD
+480 DTD
-488 DLSEG
+488 NLSEG
-493 TSNLYYTNTR
+493 TTNLYYTTAR
-503 VNSFLTGGTVSEIR
+503 
-517 TTDLDIKNAAGSE
+517 
-530 IIASFAQNG
+530 
-539 SVSLYYNNSSKFST
+539 
-553 ISTGV
+553 
-558 RLTGD
+558 
-563 LVMSSNTSQFFDE
+563 SNTDFDTRL
-576 DYVVADYSDTFEVT
+576 AT
-590 FTANNITA
+590 
-598 DRTISFPD
+598 
-606 KAGTIVLTT
+606 K
-615 DSISA
+615 
-620 LSDVDTTTNAP
+620 TTTNLTEGTNLYYTDARADARISAASIDDLNDVNLTTSPTSNQTLVWDASNSEFIAGDSFSQSDFDTAFALKSVDALTDVDITTAAP
-631 AAGQA
+631 TAGQA

-666 GGLNDVNTTS
+666 GGLNDVNTTGI
-676 VANGEIL
+676 ANGEIL

-755 LGGTPTNGQIVE
+755 LGGTPTNGQIIE

-842 PVTNYTVVGTT
+842 PVTNYTVASTT

-940 EPVENYAINGTTLT
+940 EPVENYATNGTTLT

-967 RYLGLPLSGGNV
+967 RYLGLPLTGGNV

>member
-48 EGTSNLFQTDERID
+48 EGTANLFQTDERVD
-62 DRVGNLITA
+62 DRVSNLITA

-98 SNNDTDDLSEGTTN
+98 SNNDTDDLSEGSTNLYFTNARADARIAAADTDALSEGTTN
-112 LYHTDARTRA
+112 LYYTDARTRA
-122 AVSATTGSAGYNS
+122 SVSATTGSAGYNS

-183 TAVTAGSYGSSSAIP
+183 TAVSAGSYGSSSAIP

-249 ETAVTNNQ
+249 QTAVTNNQ

-297 NITIASGAGSASA
+297 NITIASGAGSAAA

-346 GNLTGNVTGTV
+346 GNLTGDVTGNITGNVTGNITGNITGNVTGNVTGTV

-372 TNLYFTNARADARIT
+372 TNLYYTNARADARATLRIT
-387 AASIGDLS
+387 AASIGNLS
-395 DVDITTSAPTNGQAL
+395 DVDITTSAPANGQAL
-410 IWNSTNSEF
+410 VWNSTNSEF

-430 DTAFAAKSVGGLNDV
+430 DTAFAAK
-445 ITTGITNGQV
+445 
-455 LAYST
+455 
-460 SNSRFEPTTISGYAT
+460 
-475 SDFNT
+475 
-480 DFAAKDTD
+480 DTD
-488 DLSEG
+488 NLSEG
-493 TSNLYYTNTR
+493 TTNLYYTNARADARIAAADTDA
-503 VNSFLTGGTVSEIR
+503 LSEGSTNLYFTNARADARIAAAD
-517 TTDLDIKNAAGSE
+517 TDAISEGST
-530 IIASFAQNG
+530 N
-539 SVSLYYNNSSKFST
+539 LYYTNA
-553 ISTGV
+553 
-558 RLTGD
+558 R
-563 LVMSSNTSQFFDE
+563 
-576 DYVVADYSDTFEVT
+576 AD
-590 FTANNITA
+590 ARIA
-598 DRTISFPD
+598 
-606 KAGTIVLTT
+606 AA
-615 DSISA
+615 SIDA
-620 LSDVDTTTNAP
+620 LSDVDITTSAPTN
-631 AAGQA
+631 GQA
-636 LIWDNVNSKFIPGD
+636 LVWNASNSEFEPGTVGGQITIQD
-650 SFSQSDFDTA
+650 EGSALATSATTLNFVGAGVTATGTGATKTITIASSVSAISD
-660 FAAKNI
+660 
-666 GGLNDVNTTS
+666 LSDVDATG

-714 NGSTAAFT
+714 NGSTTAFT

-755 LGGTPTNGQIVE
+755 LGGTPTNGQIIE

-842 PVTNYTVVGTT
+842 PVTNYTVASTT

-901 SGAYASQTFTG
+901 SGAYASQNFTG
-912 NNSATSFT
+912 DNSATSFT

-940 EPVENYAINGTTLT
+940 EPAENYAINGTTLT

-967 RYLGLPLSGGNV
+967 RYLGLPLTGGNV

-1035 SGTTLTFAS
+1035 SGTTLTFVS

>member
-48 EGTSNLFQTDERID
+48 EGTANLFQTDERVD
-62 DRVGNLITA
+62 DRVSNLITA

-157 TDARAQAA
+157 TNARAQAA

-322 ATLTYTSADDRWNF
+322 ATLIYTSADDRWNF

-346 GNLTGNVTGTV
+346 GNLTGNVTGNVTGTV

-372 TNLYFTNARADARIT
+372 TNLYFTNARADARATLRIT

-395 DVDITTSAPTNGQAL
+395 DVDITTSTPTNGQAL

-430 DTAFAAKSVGGLNDV
+430 DTAFAAK
-445 ITTGITNGQV
+445 
-455 LAYST
+455 
-460 SNSRFEPTTISGYAT
+460 
-475 SDFNT
+475 
-480 DFAAKDTD
+480 DTD
-488 DLSEG
+488 NLSEG
-493 TSNLYYTNTR
+493 TTNLYYTTARSNTDFDTR
-503 VNSFLTGGTVSEIR
+503 LATKTTTNLTEGT
-517 TTDLDIKNAAGSE
+517 N
-530 IIASFAQNG
+530 
-539 SVSLYYNNSSKFST
+539 LYYT
-553 ISTGV
+553 DARADARISAASID
-558 RLTGD
+558 D
-563 LVMSSNTSQFFDE
+563 LNDVN
-576 DYVVADYSDTFEVT
+576 
-590 FTANNITA
+590 
-598 DRTISFPD
+598 
-606 KAGTIVLTT
+606 LTT
-615 DSISA
+615 SPTSNQTLVWDASNSEFIAGDSFSQSDFDTA
-620 LSDVDTTTNAP
+620 FALKSVDDLSDVDITTAAP
-631 AAGQA
+631 TAGQA

-666 GGLNDVNTTS
+666 GGLNDVNTTG

-842 PVTNYTVVGTT
+842 PVTNYTVASTT

-940 EPVENYAINGTTLT
+940 EPVENYATNGTTLT

-967 RYLGLPLSGGNV
+967 RYLGLPLSGGNI

>member
-48 EGTSNLFQTDERID
+48 EGTANLFQTDERID

-297 NITIASGAGSASA
+297 NITIASGAGSAAA

-346 GNLTGNVTGTV
+346 GNLTGDVTGTV

-372 TNLYFTNARADARIT
+372 TNLYFTNARADARATLRIT
-387 AASIGDLS
+387 AASIGDL
-395 DVDITTSAPTNGQAL
+395 
-410 IWNSTNSEF
+410 
-419 EPGDSFSQSDF
+419 
-430 DTAFAAKSVGGLNDV
+430 
-445 ITTGITNGQV
+445 
-455 LAYST
+455 
-460 SNSRFEPTTISGYAT
+460 
-475 SDFNT
+475 
-480 DFAAKDTD
+480 
-488 DLSEG
+488 
-493 TSNLYYTNTR
+493 
-503 VNSFLTGGTVSEIR
+503 
-517 TTDLDIKNAAGSE
+517 
-530 IIASFAQNG
+530 
-539 SVSLYYNNSSKFST
+539 
-553 ISTGV
+553 
-558 RLTGD
+558 
-563 LVMSSNTSQFFDE
+563 
-576 DYVVADYSDTFEVT
+576 
-590 FTANNITA
+590 
-598 DRTISFPD
+598 
-606 KAGTIVLTT
+606 
-615 DSISA
+615 
-620 LSDVDTTTNAP
+620 
-631 AAGQA
+631 
-636 LIWDNVNSKFIPGD
+636 
-650 SFSQSDFDTA
+650 
-660 FAAKNI
+660 
-666 GGLNDVNTTS
+666 
-676 VANGEIL
+676 
-683 KYVSA
+683 
-688 SSEFQTSLITNSML
+688 
-702 DPTNVFADQFTA
+702 
-714 NGSTAAFT
+714 
-722 LSSDPGSKNAIQV
+722 
-735 FVDGVPQLASNYTVV
+735 
-750 GTTLT
+750 
-755 LGGTPTNGQIVE
+755 
-767 VRGYGTALPVGTV
+767 
-780 ADASITGVK
+780 
-789 LQDSTITLNKI
+789 
-800 APSDYYSADTFTAGS
+800 
-815 SQTVYTLS
+815 
-823 TDPGSPYAVTVYVA
+823 
-837 GVWQK
+837 
-842 PVTNYTVVGTT
+842 
-853 LTLASAPTQGVEVY
+853 
-867 VRYYGV
+867 
-873 ALAVGTV
+873 
-880 ADASITG
+880 
-887 VKLQDGTITTDKIA
+887 
-901 SGAYASQTFTG
+901 
-912 NNSATSFT
+912 
-920 LNNDPGTA
+920 
-928 QALLVMVDNVIQ
+928 
-940 EPVENYAINGTTLT
+940 
-954 FTGAPALNARIYV
+954 
-967 RYLGLPLSGGNV
+967 
-979 PADSSVTNAKLN
+979 
-991 LTYTSNQYTG
+991 
-1001 NNSTT
+1001 
-1006 AYTIQAGHN
+1006 
-1015 DHSVLVILDGL
+1015 
-1026 ILPPSDYSI
+1026 
-1035 SGTTLTFAS
+1035 
-1044 APLLNQSIDIR
+1044 
-1055 YMPV
+1055 

>member
-48 EGTSNLFQTDERID
+48 EGTANLFQTDERID

-297 NITIASGAGSASA
+297 NITIASGAGSAAA

-346 GNLTGNVTGTV
+346 GNLTGDVTGTV

-362 HDTDALSEGS
+362 HDSDALSEGS
-372 TNLYFTNARADARIT
+372 TNLYFTNARADARATLRIT

-395 DVDITTSAPTNGQAL
+395 DVDITTSAPTNGQVL
-410 IWNSTNSEF
+410 IWNSSNSEF
-419 EPGDSFSQSDF
+419 EPGTITGYATSDFNTDFASKDTDDLSEGTTNLYYTTARANTDFDTRLATKTTTNLTEGTNLYYTDARADARISAASIDDLSDVNLTTSPTSNQTLVWDAGNSEFIAGDSFSQSDF
-430 DTAFAAKSVGGLNDV
+430 DTAFALKSV
-445 ITTGITNGQV
+445 
-455 LAYST
+455 
-460 SNSRFEPTTISGYAT
+460 
-475 SDFNT
+475 
-480 DFAAKDTD
+480 D
-488 DLSEG
+488 D
-493 TSNLYYTNTR
+493 
-503 VNSFLTGGTVSEIR
+503 
-517 TTDLDIKNAAGSE
+517 
-530 IIASFAQNG
+530 
-539 SVSLYYNNSSKFST
+539 
-553 ISTGV
+553 
-558 RLTGD
+558 
-563 LVMSSNTSQFFDE
+563 
-576 DYVVADYSDTFEVT
+576 
-590 FTANNITA
+590 
-598 DRTISFPD
+598 
-606 KAGTIVLTT
+606 
-615 DSISA
+615 
-620 LSDVDTTTNAP
+620 LSDVDITTAAP
-631 AAGQA
+631 TAGQA
-636 LIWDNVNSKFIPGD
+636 LIWDNANSKFIPGD

-666 GGLNDVNTTS
+666 GGLNDVNTTG

-842 PVTNYTVVGTT
+842 PITNYTVVGTT

-912 NNSATSFT
+912 DNSATSFT

-940 EPVENYAINGTTLT
+940 EPSENYATNGTTLT

>member
-48 EGTSNLFQTDERID
+48 EGTANLFQTDERVD
-62 DRVGNLITA
+62 DRVSNLITA

-346 GNLTGNVTGTV
+346 GNLTGNVTGNVTGTV

-362 HDTDALSEGS
+362 HDTNALSEGS
-372 TNLYFTNARADARIT
+372 TNLYFTNARADARATLRIT
-387 AASIGDLS
+387 AASIGNLS

-430 DTAFAAKSVGGLNDV
+430 DTAFAAK
-445 ITTGITNGQV
+445 
-455 LAYST
+455 
-460 SNSRFEPTTISGYAT
+460 
-475 SDFNT
+475 
-480 DFAAKDTD
+480 DTD
-488 DLSEG
+488 NLSEG
-493 TSNLYYTNTR
+493 TTNLYYTTAR
-503 VNSFLTGGTVSEIR
+503 
-517 TTDLDIKNAAGSE
+517 
-530 IIASFAQNG
+530 
-539 SVSLYYNNSSKFST
+539 
-553 ISTGV
+553 
-558 RLTGD
+558 
-563 LVMSSNTSQFFDE
+563 SNTDFDTRL
-576 DYVVADYSDTFEVT
+576 AT
-590 FTANNITA
+590 
-598 DRTISFPD
+598 
-606 KAGTIVLTT
+606 K
-615 DSISA
+615 
-620 LSDVDTTTNAP
+620 TTTNLTEGTNLYYTDARADARISAASIDDLNDVNLTTSPTSNQTLVWDASNSEFIAGDSFSQSDFDTAFALKSVDALTDVDITTAAP
-631 AAGQA
+631 TAGQA

-666 GGLNDVNTTS
+666 GGLNDVNTTGI
-676 VANGEIL
+676 ANGEIL

-823 TDPGSPYAVTVYVA
+823 TDPGSPYAITVYVA

-842 PVTNYTVVGTT
+842 PVTNYTVASTT

-940 EPVENYAINGTTLT
+940 EPVENYATNGTTLT

-967 RYLGLPLSGGNV
+967 RYLGLPLTGGNV

>member
-48 EGTSNLFQTDERID
+48 EGTANLFQTDERVD
-62 DRVGNLITA
+62 DRVSNLITA

-98 SNNDTDDLSEGTTN
+98 SNNDTDDLGEGSTNLYFTNARADARIAAADTDALSEGTTN
-112 LYHTDARTRA
+112 LYYTDARTRA

-183 TAVTAGSYGSSSAIP
+183 TAVSAGSYGSSSAIP

-297 NITIASGAGSASA
+297 NITIASGAGSAAA

-336 NKELTVARVH
+336 NKELTVARVY
-346 GNLTGNVTGTV
+346 GNLTGDVTGDVTGNITGNVTGNITGNITGNVTGNVTGTV

-372 TNLYFTNARADARIT
+372 TNLYYTNARADARATLRIT
-387 AASIGDLS
+387 AASIGNLS
-395 DVDITTSAPTNGQAL
+395 DVDITTSAPANGQAL
-410 IWNSTNSEF
+410 VWNSTNSEF

-430 DTAFAAKSVGGLNDV
+430 DTAFAAK
-445 ITTGITNGQV
+445 
-455 LAYST
+455 
-460 SNSRFEPTTISGYAT
+460 
-475 SDFNT
+475 
-480 DFAAKDTD
+480 DTD
-488 DLSEG
+488 NLSEG
-493 TSNLYYTNTR
+493 TTNLYYTNARADARIAAADTDAI
-503 VNSFLTGGTVSEIR
+503 SE
-517 TTDLDIKNAAGSE
+517 GST
-530 IIASFAQNG
+530 N
-539 SVSLYYNNSSKFST
+539 LYYTNA
-553 ISTGV
+553 
-558 RLTGD
+558 R
-563 LVMSSNTSQFFDE
+563 
-576 DYVVADYSDTFEVT
+576 AD
-590 FTANNITA
+590 ARIA
-598 DRTISFPD
+598 
-606 KAGTIVLTT
+606 AA
-615 DSISA
+615 SIDA
-620 LSDVDTTTNAP
+620 LSDVDITTSAP
-631 AAGQA
+631 ANGQA
-636 LIWDNVNSKFIPGD
+636 LVWNASNSEFEPGTVGGQITIQD
-650 SFSQSDFDTA
+650 EGSALATSATTLNFVGAGVTATGTGATKTITINSSVSAISD
-660 FAAKNI
+660 
-666 GGLNDVNTTS
+666 LSDVDATG

-755 LGGTPTNGQIVE
+755 LGGTPTNGQVVE

-800 APSDYYSADTFTAGS
+800 APGDYYSADTFTAGS

-940 EPVENYAINGTTLT
+940 EPAENYAINGTTLT

-967 RYLGLPLSGGNV
+967 RYLGLPLTGGNV

-1035 SGTTLTFAS
+1035 SGTTLTFVS

>member
-48 EGTSNLFQTDERID
+48 EGTANLFQTDERVD
-62 DRVGNLITA
+62 DRVSNLITA

-183 TAVTAGSYGSSSAIP
+183 TAVSAGSYGSSSAIP

-297 NITIASGAGSASA
+297 NITIASGAGSAAA

-336 NKELTVARVH
+336 NKELTVSRVH
-346 GNLTGNVTGTV
+346 GNLTGDVTGTV

-372 TNLYFTNARADARIT
+372 TNLYFTNARADARANLRIA

-430 DTAFAAKSVGGLNDV
+430 DTAFAAK
-445 ITTGITNGQV
+445 
-455 LAYST
+455 
-460 SNSRFEPTTISGYAT
+460 
-475 SDFNT
+475 
-480 DFAAKDTD
+480 DTD
-488 DLSEG
+488 NLSEG
-493 TSNLYYTNTR
+493 TTNLYYTTARANTDFDTR
-503 VNSFLTGGTVSEIR
+503 LATKTTTNLTEGT
-517 TTDLDIKNAAGSE
+517 N
-530 IIASFAQNG
+530 
-539 SVSLYYNNSSKFST
+539 LYYT
-553 ISTGV
+553 DARADARISAASID
-558 RLTGD
+558 D
-563 LVMSSNTSQFFDE
+563 LNDVN
-576 DYVVADYSDTFEVT
+576 
-590 FTANNITA
+590 
-598 DRTISFPD
+598 
-606 KAGTIVLTT
+606 LTT
-615 DSISA
+615 SPTSNQTLVWDASNSEFIAGDSFSQSDFDTA
-620 LSDVDTTTNAP
+620 FALKSVDDLSDVDITTAAP
-631 AAGQA
+631 TAGQA

-666 GGLNDVNTTS
+666 GGLNDVNTTG

-800 APSDYYSADTFTAGS
+800 APGDYYSADTFTAGS

-887 VKLQDGTITTDKIA
+887 AKLQDGTITTDKIA

-912 NNSATSFT
+912 DNSATSFT

-940 EPVENYAINGTTLT
+940 EPIENYATNGTTLT

>member
-48 EGTSNLFQTDERID
+48 EGTANLFQTDERVD
-62 DRVGNLITA
+62 DRVSNLITA

-372 TNLYFTNARADARIT
+372 TNLYFTNARADARATLRIT

-430 DTAFAAKSVGGLNDV
+430 DTAFAAK
-445 ITTGITNGQV
+445 
-455 LAYST
+455 
-460 SNSRFEPTTISGYAT
+460 
-475 SDFNT
+475 
-480 DFAAKDTD
+480 DTD
-488 DLSEG
+488 NLSEG
-493 TSNLYYTNTR
+493 TTNLYYTTARSNTDFDTR
-503 VNSFLTGGTVSEIR
+503 LATKTTTNLTEGT
-517 TTDLDIKNAAGSE
+517 N
-530 IIASFAQNG
+530 
-539 SVSLYYNNSSKFST
+539 LYYT
-553 ISTGV
+553 DARADARISAASID
-558 RLTGD
+558 D
-563 LVMSSNTSQFFDE
+563 LNDVN
-576 DYVVADYSDTFEVT
+576 
-590 FTANNITA
+590 
-598 DRTISFPD
+598 
-606 KAGTIVLTT
+606 LTT
-615 DSISA
+615 SPTSNQTLVWDASNSEFIAGDSFSQSDFDTA
-620 LSDVDTTTNAP
+620 FALKSVDDLSDVDITTAAP
-631 AAGQA
+631 TAGQA

-666 GGLNDVNTTS
+666 GGLDDVNTTG

-853 LTLASAPTQGVEVY
+853 LTLASAPTQGIEVY

-940 EPVENYAINGTTLT
+940 EPVENYATNGTTLT

-967 RYLGLPLSGGNV
+967 RYLGLPLNNNA
-979 PADSSVTNAKLN
+979 PPDDSVTNAKLN

>member
-48 EGTSNLFQTDERID
+48 EGTANLFQTDERVD
-62 DRVGNLITA
+62 DRVSNLITA

-98 SNNDTDDLSEGTTN
+98 SNNDTDDLGEGSTNLYFTNARADARIAAADTDALSEGTTN
-112 LYHTDARTRA
+112 LYYTDARTRA

-183 TAVTAGSYGSSSAIP
+183 TAVSAGSYGSSSAIP

-297 NITIASGAGSASA
+297 NITIASGAGSAAA

-336 NKELTVARVH
+336 NKELTVARVY
-346 GNLTGNVTGTV
+346 GNLTGDVTGDVTGNITGNVTGNITGNITGNVTGNVTGTV

-372 TNLYFTNARADARIT
+372 TNLYYTNARADARATLRIT
-387 AASIGDLS
+387 AASIGNLS
-395 DVDITTSAPTNGQAL
+395 DVDITTSAPANGQAL
-410 IWNSTNSEF
+410 VWNSTNSEF

-430 DTAFAAKSVGGLNDV
+430 DTAFAAK
-445 ITTGITNGQV
+445 
-455 LAYST
+455 
-460 SNSRFEPTTISGYAT
+460 
-475 SDFNT
+475 
-480 DFAAKDTD
+480 DTD
-488 DLSEG
+488 NLSEG
-493 TSNLYYTNTR
+493 TTNLYYTNARADARIAAADTDA
-503 VNSFLTGGTVSEIR
+503 LSEGSTNLYFTNARADARIAAAD
-517 TTDLDIKNAAGSE
+517 TDAISEGST
-530 IIASFAQNG
+530 N
-539 SVSLYYNNSSKFST
+539 LYYTNA
-553 ISTGV
+553 
-558 RLTGD
+558 R
-563 LVMSSNTSQFFDE
+563 
-576 DYVVADYSDTFEVT
+576 AD
-590 FTANNITA
+590 ARIA
-598 DRTISFPD
+598 
-606 KAGTIVLTT
+606 AA
-615 DSISA
+615 SIDA
-620 LSDVDTTTNAP
+620 LSDVDITTSAP
-631 AAGQA
+631 ANGQA
-636 LIWDNVNSKFIPGD
+636 LVWNASNSEFEPGTVGGQITIQD
-650 SFSQSDFDTA
+650 EGSALATSATTLNFVGAGVTATGTGATKTITINSSVSAISD
-660 FAAKNI
+660 
-666 GGLNDVNTTS
+666 LSDVDATG

-755 LGGTPTNGQIVE
+755 LGGTPTNGQVVE

-800 APSDYYSADTFTAGS
+800 APGDYYSADTFTAGS

-940 EPVENYAINGTTLT
+940 EPAENYAINGTTLT

-967 RYLGLPLSGGNV
+967 RYLGLPLTGGNV

-1035 SGTTLTFAS
+1035 SGTTLTFVS

>member
-48 EGTSNLFQTDERID
+48 EGTANLFQSDERVD
-62 DRVGNLITA
+62 DRVSNLITA

-112 LYHTDARTRA
+112 LYFTNARADARIAAADTDALSEGTTNLYYTDARTRA
-122 AVSATTGSAGYNS
+122 SVSATTGSAGYNS

-183 TAVTAGSYGSSSAIP
+183 TAVSAGSYGSSSAIP

-249 ETAVTNNQ
+249 QTAVTNNQ

-297 NITIASGAGSASA
+297 NITIASGAGSAAA

-346 GNLTGNVTGTV
+346 GNLTGDVTGDVTGNITGNVTGNITGNITGNVTGNVTGTV

-372 TNLYFTNARADARIT
+372 TNLYYTNARADARATLRIT
-387 AASIGDLS
+387 AASIGNLS
-395 DVDITTSAPTNGQAL
+395 DVDITTSAPANGQAL
-410 IWNSTNSEF
+410 VWNSTNSEF

-430 DTAFAAKSVGGLNDV
+430 DTAFAAK
-445 ITTGITNGQV
+445 
-455 LAYST
+455 
-460 SNSRFEPTTISGYAT
+460 
-475 SDFNT
+475 
-480 DFAAKDTD
+480 DTD
-488 DLSEG
+488 NLSEG
-493 TSNLYYTNTR
+493 TTNLYYTNARADARIAAADTDA
-503 VNSFLTGGTVSEIR
+503 LSEGSTNLYFTNARADARIAAAD
-517 TTDLDIKNAAGSE
+517 TDAISEGST
-530 IIASFAQNG
+530 N
-539 SVSLYYNNSSKFST
+539 LYYTNA
-553 ISTGV
+553 
-558 RLTGD
+558 R
-563 LVMSSNTSQFFDE
+563 
-576 DYVVADYSDTFEVT
+576 AD
-590 FTANNITA
+590 ARIA
-598 DRTISFPD
+598 
-606 KAGTIVLTT
+606 AA
-615 DSISA
+615 SIDA
-620 LSDVDTTTNAP
+620 LSDVDITTSAPTN
-631 AAGQA
+631 GQA
-636 LIWDNVNSKFIPGD
+636 LVWNASNSEFEPGTVGGQITIQD
-650 SFSQSDFDTA
+650 EGSALATSATTLNFVGAGVTATGTGATKTITIASSVSAISD
-660 FAAKNI
+660 
-666 GGLNDVNTTS
+666 LSDVDATG

-714 NGSTAAFT
+714 NGSTTAFT

-755 LGGTPTNGQIVE
+755 LGGTPTNGQIIE

-842 PVTNYTVVGTT
+842 PVTNYTVASTT

-901 SGAYASQTFTG
+901 SGAYASQNFTG
-912 NNSATSFT
+912 DNSATSFT

-940 EPVENYAINGTTLT
+940 EPAENYAINGTTLT

-967 RYLGLPLSGGNV
+967 RYLGLPLTGGNV

-1035 SGTTLTFAS
+1035 SGTTLTFVS

>member
-48 EGTSNLFQTDERID
+48 EGTANLFQTDERVD
-62 DRVGNLITA
+62 DRVSNLITA

-98 SNNDTDDLSEGTTN
+98 SNNDTDDLGEGSTNLYFTNARADARIAAADTDALSEGTTN
-112 LYHTDARTRA
+112 LYYTDARTRA

-183 TAVTAGSYGSSSAIP
+183 TAVSAGSYGSSSAIP

-297 NITIASGAGSASA
+297 NITIASGAGSAAA

-322 ATLTYTSADDRWNF
+322 ATLTYTSSNDRWNF
-336 NKELTVARVH
+336 NKELVVARVH
-346 GNLTGNVTGTV
+346 GNLTGDVTGDVTGNITGNVTGNITGNITGNVTGNVTGTV

-372 TNLYFTNARADARIT
+372 TNLYYTNARADARATLRIT
-387 AASIGDLS
+387 AASIGNLS
-395 DVDITTSAPTNGQAL
+395 DVDITTSAPANGQAL
-410 IWNSTNSEF
+410 VWNSTNSEF

-430 DTAFAAKSVGGLNDV
+430 DTAFAAK
-445 ITTGITNGQV
+445 
-455 LAYST
+455 
-460 SNSRFEPTTISGYAT
+460 
-475 SDFNT
+475 
-480 DFAAKDTD
+480 DTD
-488 DLSEG
+488 NLSEG
-493 TSNLYYTNTR
+493 TTNLYYTNARADARIAAADTDA
-503 VNSFLTGGTVSEIR
+503 LSEGSTNLYFTNARADARIAAAD
-517 TTDLDIKNAAGSE
+517 TDAISEGST
-530 IIASFAQNG
+530 N
-539 SVSLYYNNSSKFST
+539 LYYTNA
-553 ISTGV
+553 
-558 RLTGD
+558 R
-563 LVMSSNTSQFFDE
+563 
-576 DYVVADYSDTFEVT
+576 AD
-590 FTANNITA
+590 ARIA
-598 DRTISFPD
+598 
-606 KAGTIVLTT
+606 AA
-615 DSISA
+615 SIDA
-620 LSDVDTTTNAP
+620 LSDVDITTSAP
-631 AAGQA
+631 ANGQA
-636 LIWDNVNSKFIPGD
+636 LVWNASNSEFEPGTVGGQITIQD
-650 SFSQSDFDTA
+650 EGSALATSATTLNFVGAGVTATGTGATKTITINSSVSAISD
-660 FAAKNI
+660 
-666 GGLNDVNTTS
+666 LSDVDATG

-714 NGSTAAFT
+714 NGSTSAFT

-755 LGGTPTNGQIVE
+755 LGGTPTNGQIIE

-940 EPVENYAINGTTLT
+940 EPAENYAINGTTLT

-967 RYLGLPLSGGNV
+967 RYLGLPLTGGNV

-1035 SGTTLTFAS
+1035 SGTTLTFVS

>member
-48 EGTSNLFQTDERID
+48 EGTANLFQTDERVD
-62 DRVGNLITA
+62 DRVSNLITA

-165 ITGGTG
+165 IIGGTG

-372 TNLYFTNARADARIT
+372 TNLYFTNARADARATLRIT

-410 IWNSTNSEF
+410 VWNSTNSEF

-430 DTAFAAKSVGGLNDV
+430 DTAFAAK
-445 ITTGITNGQV
+445 
-455 LAYST
+455 
-460 SNSRFEPTTISGYAT
+460 
-475 SDFNT
+475 
-480 DFAAKDTD
+480 DTD
-488 DLSEG
+488 NLSEG
-493 TSNLYYTNTR
+493 TTNLYYTTARSNTDFDTR
-503 VNSFLTGGTVSEIR
+503 LATKTTTNLTEGT
-517 TTDLDIKNAAGSE
+517 N
-530 IIASFAQNG
+530 
-539 SVSLYYNNSSKFST
+539 LYYT
-553 ISTGV
+553 DARADARISAASID
-558 RLTGD
+558 D
-563 LVMSSNTSQFFDE
+563 LNDVN
-576 DYVVADYSDTFEVT
+576 
-590 FTANNITA
+590 
-598 DRTISFPD
+598 
-606 KAGTIVLTT
+606 LTT
-615 DSISA
+615 SPTSNQTLVWDASNSEFIAGDSFSQSDFDTA
-620 LSDVDTTTNAP
+620 FALKSVDDLSDVDITTAAP
-631 AAGQA
+631 TAGQA

-666 GGLNDVNTTS
+666 GGLDDVNTTG

-853 LTLASAPTQGVEVY
+853 LTLASAPTQGIEVY

-940 EPVENYAINGTTLT
+940 EPVENYATNGTTLT

-967 RYLGLPLSGGNV
+967 RYLGLPLTGGNI